1 MGMTTPLRRYEFGE
15 RLAAILGESRRDLRH
30 RVTLLVAGGLIP
42 PGPRGPGSPHATPDY
57 AADLLIGVM
66 AAPKQT
72 YTAEAVRCYRDLR
85 PTRRFGGGLASG
97 VTLGAR
103 PRLPTLDV
111 PPVTARGST
120 FGLALARLIA
130 RVHAYD
136 GPAALARE
144 VVGVWVGRGVPVAA
158 IQTTSLTDDRSA
170 LVTQRY
176 DLPEGAALPSWF
188 GAGRDESVD
197 PGLLHLVF
205 LPVRKLLDIGAL
217 TAPPAERSPA
227 MIELAPRLAELA
239 ALVRSK
245 RNSGKWKV
253 FLDRAAESLASVDAV
268 DAQPS
273 RLTEVTGFGANPG
286 DLKMWT
292 YVPADLPADSPLVV
306 VLHGCTQTAHSYD
319 EGTGWST
326 LADRHGFAVLLPE
339 QKRTNN
345 PLRCFNWFKPEDVA
359 RDGGEVQSIR
369 EMVSRMIADHKLDP
383 KRAYVNGV
391 SAGGAMTS
399 AMLATCPDVFA
410 GGAIIAG
417 TPYGAAT
424 GLQEAF
430 ETIFQGRTLPADQWG
445 ARVRAASA
453 HQGAWPAITIWHGEA
468 DRTVTPA
475 NAEEIAKQ
483 WADVHGLP
491 QTPTHEDTLQGH
503 RRRTWRDADERP
515 LITSITVS
523 DMSHGVPIDPTG
535 ENGCGA
541 PAPFIIDA
549 GISSTYRTAEAWGLT
564 ATRRE
569 VAPATRTAEDT
580 TAPPRAA
587 PDTAKEPPRAAPDM
601 AKEPLRAAPDAA
613 KEPDATPAAPP
624 ARVTAGERQKA
635 HADDTGAPDLTS
647 ILSKSLGLAGLFGRS
662 SGDGESNRTAPA
674 LGVDIPGILA
684 TSFEAAGLLKRS
696 PDQRRPRRGATIA
709 GVDIQNILET
719 SFQAA
724 GLLRPDAAGPVD
736 AAPADGGFAGSGWQG
751 DGWQLLPA
759 AHPDEAPVLHGHAVS
774 GGAGDAGSK
783 IRSLSCRVTL
793 GERPHLDYMRRLE
806 LRAATG
812 ALATAGFSVLVDGM
826 PVDEAT
832 VTGMDYTEDMWTVRP
847 DVDLSAFAGRTVTL
861 TFDIAANSNIGTEV
875 SAKAWVRDIV
885 VGDAPAEAAA
895 DTAYGAPA

>member
-1 MGMTTPLRRYEFGE
+1 MTTPLRRYEFGE

-85 PTRRFGGGLASG
+85 PTRRFSGGLASG

-103 PRLPTLDV
+103 PRLPALDT
-111 PPVTARGST
+111 PPVTARDAT
-120 FGLALARLIA
+120 FGATLTRLIA
-130 RVHAYD
+130 RVHGYD

-158 IQTTSLTDDRSA
+158 IQTTSITDNHSTP
-170 LVTQRY
+170 VTQRY

-188 GAGRDESVD
+188 DVEGDAAVA

-227 MIELAPRLAELA
+227 MIEFAPRLAELA

-253 FLDRAAESLASVDAV
+253 FLDKAAESLASVDAV

-273 RLTEVTGFGANPG
+273 RLSEVTSFGANPG
-286 DLKMWT
+286 NLKMWT
-292 YVPADLPADSPLVV
+292 YVPTDLPAGSPLVV
-306 VLHGCTQTAHSYD
+306 VLHGCTQTAHAYD
-319 EGTGWST
+319 EGTGWSA

-345 PLRCFNWFKPEDVA
+345 PLRCFNWFKPEDVG

-369 EMVSRMIADHKLDP
+369 EMVSHMITAHKLDP
-383 KRAYVNGV
+383 KRVYVNGV

-399 AMLATCPDVFA
+399 AMLAACPDLFA

-430 ETIFQGRTLPADQWG
+430 ETIFQGRVLPADKWG
-445 ARVRAASA
+445 DRVRAASA
-453 HQGAWPAITIWHGEA
+453 HQGPWPAITIWHGEA
-468 DRTVTPA
+468 DRTVTPT

-483 WADVHGLP
+483 WANVHGLP
-491 QTPTHEDTLQGH
+491 HTPTDEDTLQGH
-503 RRRTWRDADERP
+503 RRRTWRDADGRP
-515 LITSITVS
+515 LITSVTVS
-523 DMSHGVPIDPTG
+523 GMSHGVPIDPKG
-535 ENGCGA
+535 ENGCGT

-569 VAPATRTAEDT
+569 VAPAARTAADT
-580 TAPPRAA
+580 TTLPRA
-587 PDTAKEPPRAAPDM
+587 TPDM
-601 AKEPLRAAPDAA
+601 AKKPEP
-613 KEPDATPAAPP
+613 TPVTPP
-624 ARVTAGERQKA
+624 ARVTIDEPAKP
-635 HADDTGAPDLTS
+635 HADGAGAPDLTS
-647 ILSKSLGLAGLFGRS
+647 ILSKSLELAGLFGRS
-662 SGDGESNRTAPA
+662 SNEGETNRTAPA

-696 PDQRRPRRGATIA
+696 PGQRRPRRGATIA

-724 GLLRPDAAGPVD
+724 GLLRPDADQPAD
-736 AAPADGGFAGSGWQG
+736 ADSADGGLAGSGWQG

-759 AHPDEAPVLHGHAVS
+759 AQPDEAPVLHGHAVS
-774 GGAGDAGSK
+774 GGSADAGSK

-793 GERPHLDYMRRLE
+793 GERPRLDYVRRLE

-812 ALATAGFSVLVDGM
+812 ALATADFSVLVDGM

-832 VTGMDYTEDMWTVRP
+832 VTGMDYTEDMWTVRS

-885 VGDAPAEAAA
+885 VGDVPAEEAA